1 MERSSVTI
9 IVVPPAQ
16 LPAAIDFYRHAFDM
30 DLSEAT
36 DLSARLTGAGFT
48 IWLHAGEPGGF
59 AVQEFTARDADPV
72 GRLRALG
79 CTPLPIGDG
88 TDAVV
93 LRDPYGLVFHVR

>member
-1 MERSSVTI
+1 MERSSVTV
-9 IVVPPAQ
+9 IVVPQ
-16 LPAAIDFYRHAFDM
+16 VQMRAAIDFYRRAFDM

-36 DLSARLTGAGFT
+36 DFSARLTGAGFT
-48 IWLHAGEPGGF
+48 IWLHTGEPGGF

-79 CTPLPIGDG
+79 CQPLPIGDG
-88 TDAVV
+88 TDATV